1 MLDFH
6 LGVRRHILS
15 PAIFTNVRDENY
27 IFRSQ
32 FAFQKIYQ
40 FLYMTTWFIIF
51 LDPACQ
57 ELDLDHHCYK
67 FDPYCS
73 TKKYIKT
80 RENFATTSIVASFL
94 GLFIPIAVLF
104 LLYCYCGE
112 KQRRRRN
119 YGKLNYSLIK
129 RFSEL
134 LISTNPSQ
142 YGWVTSYENVQY
154 YNAI

>member
-1 MLDFH
+1 MK
-6 LGVRRHILS
+6 I
-15 PAIFTNVRDENY
+15 IFSDHNLHFRKY
-27 IFRSQ
+27 INS
-32 FAFQKIYQ
+32 Y
-40 FLYMTTWFIIF
+40 TWPHDLLFF

-73 TKKYIKT
+73 RKKYIKT

-134 LISTNPSQ
+134 LISTIPSQ
-142 YGWVTSYENVQY
+142 YGWATSYENVQY